1 MIDQT
6 KQDIEACFRNA
17 RDLLRA
23 AKRLLEDE
31 RLPNISF
38 HLAVLALEEVG
49 KAVMLGTRDV
59 MRAVD
64 GETIFVDK
72 RLDDHVFKL
81 FWALWTPSFARGN
94 VSREE
99 FESLRGLAKTMHEDR
114 LGAMYVAPDR
124 EAGRASLQEMDEQRV
139 RQVVELTEARLGMEA
154 SRDWQAI
161 DLGAGSIMRWFLD
174 ATNDP
179 EKRNLIFGQKAFDK
193 LAELGQMR
201 EWMAWLKEQF
211 DQAEVMGRDSL
222 QRELARVV
230 PDWSERGEPK
240 WQIVIRLFSCGQS
253 IRNRAIRSWNDRP
266 TWIRMSAVHNDS
278 QAVDVEFTYH
288 EAVSAQALA
297 PMSYRAAR
305 MFVAAMNIGS
315 LGGFW
320 WWHPAEQTEKFYQRL
335 TDLKAEPGVKI
346 GLNMHAWPKFEWKRE
361 ALDDSALQRIG
372 LCFGMV
378 ARLEPPVYQG
388 VIDAYLTGLALIG
401 KSDLHLNFA
410 LQAAERFT
418 TCLLEAMRHFGNW
431 DGTDEHLPTAVSGF
445 FRPLFKQPEDE
456 HELIGLLR
464 RLRQQPLNITDITL
478 EKAAILKF
486 FCDVYLVRRFEMMTG
501 DLAAEAAR

>member
-1 MIDQT
+1 MTDQT
-6 KQDIEACFRNA
+6 RDDVEACFRNA

-31 RLPNISF
+31 KLPNISF

-49 KAVMLGTRDV
+49 KAVMLGTRDI

-64 GETIFVDK
+64 GETVFVDK

-81 FWALWTPSFARGN
+81 FWALWTPSLARGN

-99 FESLRGLAKTMHEDR
+99 YESLRGLARSMHEDR

-124 EAGRASLQEMDEQRV
+124 EAGEASLQDMDDQRV
-139 RQVVELTEARLGMEA
+139 RQVVELTEARLGMET

-161 DLGAGSIMRWFLD
+161 DLGSGSIMRWFLD

-179 EKRNLIFGQKAFDK
+179 EKRNLIFGQKAFDQ

-211 DQAEVMGRDSL
+211 DQAEVMGRESL

-230 PDWSERGEPK
+230 PDWDERGEPK
-240 WQIVIRLFSCGQS
+240 WQVAIRLFSYGQS
-253 IRNRAIRSWNDRP
+253 IRNKAIRSWNSRP
-266 TWIRMSAVHNDS
+266 TWIRMSPVQNDS
-278 QAVDVEFTYH
+278 SAVDVEFTYH
-288 EAVSAQALA
+288 EAVSAEALA
-297 PMSYRAAR
+297 PMSYRAAN

-320 WWHPAEQTEKFYQRL
+320 WWHRAEQTEKFYQRL
-335 TDLKAEPGVKI
+335 TDLKAAPGMKI
-346 GLNMHAWPKFEWKRE
+346 ALNMHAWPKFEWMRE

-372 LCFGMV
+372 LCFGMM
-378 ARLEPPVYQG
+378 ARLERPVYQA
-388 VIDAYLTGLALIG
+388 VIEAYLTGLALIG

-410 LQAAERFT
+410 PQAAERFAA
-418 TCLLEAMRHFGNW
+418 CLLEAMRHFGAW
-431 DGTDEHLPTAVSGF
+431 DVTDAGIPAAIAGF
-445 FRPLFKQPEDE
+445 FGPLFKQPEDE
-456 HELIGLLR
+456 QELIDLLR
-464 RLRQQPLNITDITL
+464 QLRQRPLNAADVTL

-486 FCDVYLVRRFEMMTG
+486 FCDVYLVKRFEMMAG